1 MEFYCNMST
10 ILKIS
15 RDYVMRSVEDVNMI
29 RNTFFLT
36 FSGKKLIEKMNRP
49 PSGKKS
55 KKSAQLL
62 SKEQEFK

>member
-15 RDYVMRSVEDVNMI
+15 HDHVMRSIEDVNMI

-36 FSGKKLIEKMNRP
+36 FSGKKLIEKMIRP

-55 KKSAQLL
+55 KKSVQLL